1 MNKTKS
7 IVVFALVAVFVILMA
22 VFSVIEF
29 ESGLYDYTGFAR
41 TIKLGLDLSG
51 GVVAE
56 YNVIDDGEENFDARV
71 DGTIDSLQSLLTSKG
86 YTEAQ
91 VTYQNQRIRIEVPDV
106 DDPDRIFDLIGR
118 PATLE
123 FRSSTDSSDYEVLI
137 TGKDHL
143 ETAYLTTDEDGY
155 YAVGLKFN
163 AVGTT
168 KFAKVTEEY
177 TGKSIYIYVNGENIT
192 SGGVSVNTT
201 ITGGSAIITGKY
213 DYDKAYDLATQI
225 QAGTFGVEL
234 ELIES
239 KVISASLGSNTI
251 KNSLIAGA
259 IGLVIILVFM
269 AIAYRMLGVA
279 ADLALL
285 AYIVVLLWFYAV
297 FPWVQ
302 LTLPG
307 VAGVLLGIGMAVD
320 ANIVIFERIKDE
332 YRHTTKAIPASIKDG
347 FGRATATVIDGNVTT
362 IIGAIVMWIVGTSS
376 VQGFAITLLISIVIS
391 MLTALL
397 LTRLL
402 INAMLPWNSTSPK
415 LYGLK
420 KDVNAKD
427 EEVSSEEILKVE
439 VASDEE

>member
-7 IVVFALVAVFVILMA
+7 IVVYVIVAVFIILMTVFA
-22 VFSVIEF
+22 VIDF
-29 ESGLYDYTGFAR
+29 ESGLYDYTGFAK

-56 YNVIDDGEENFDARV
+56 YTVVDDGDENFDARV

-91 VTYQNQRIRIEVPDV
+91 VTYQNQKIRVEVPDV
-106 DDPDRIFDLIGR
+106 DDPDRVFDLIGR

-123 FRSSTDSSDYEVLI
+123 FRSSTDTSDYEVLI
-137 TGKDHL
+137 SGKSHL
-143 ETAYLTTDEDGY
+143 ETAYLTTDDDGY

-163 AVGTT
+163 SVGTT
-168 KFAKVTEEY
+168 KFAEVTEEY
-177 TGKSIYIYVNGENIT
+177 TGKSIYIYVNGENLTT
-192 SGGVSVNTT
+192 SGVNVNTT
-201 ITGGSAIITGKY
+201 ITGGSAIITGNY
-213 DYDKAYDLATQI
+213 DYDTAYELATQI

-234 ELIES
+234 QLIES
-239 KVISASLGSNTI
+239 KVISASLGSDAI
-251 KNSLIAGA
+251 RSSLIAGA
-259 IGLVIILVFM
+259 IGLAIILIFM
-269 AIAYRMLGVA
+269 ALVYRMLGVM

-285 AYIVVLLWFYAV
+285 VYVVTLLWFYAV

-307 VAGVLLGIGMAVD
+307 IAGVLLGIGMAVD
-320 ANIVIFERIKDE
+320 ANVVIFERIKDE
-332 YRHTTKAIPASIKDG
+332 YRHTAKAIPASVKDG
-347 FGRATATVIDGNVTT
+347 FHRATGAVIDGNVTT

-402 INAMLPWNSTSPK
+402 INALLPWNSTDPK
-415 LYGLK
+415 FFGLK
-420 KDVNAKD
+420 KEISPD
-427 EEVSSEEILKVE
+427 VSSENLVEE